1 MNLGRAT
8 VEFQILTH
16 VPMHLHLLW
25 ASDSLVLL
33 SMLAI
38 LPTDLH
44 NTYSFILLLF
54 PPTVYCCASFPS
66 YSKRVWQTLPLPM
79 TFTLLNLL
87 LPLLPWFFC
96 CLPSSSAGKKTP
108 FFWLRFW
115 LLFFLNS
122 HILFNYYWLFLAV
135 VHTHCEMY
143 APELNRVLYKSIY
156 QPHKDYLLFFSKV
169 FSLFQ
174 TMVCFDLVLQKSVF
188 LQQGVLLSILF
199 KV

>member
-1 MNLGRAT
+1 MKLNLQYNLAPSGKLKIRPSRAEFTDIQCISTYFVLKIELAYTWTQAVRAT

-38 LPTDLH
+38 LPADLH
-44 NTYSFILLLF
+44 NTYNFILLLF
-54 PPTVYCCASFPS
+54 PLTVYCCASFPS

-96 CLPSSSAGKKTP
+96 CLPSSSAGKKNL

-122 HILFNYYWLFLAV
+122 HILFNFYWLFLAV
-135 VHTHCEMY
+135 VHTHWW
-143 APELNRVLYKSIY
+143 
-156 QPHKDYLLFFSKV
+156 D
-169 FSLFQ
+169 
-174 TMVCFDLVLQKSVF
+174 VCSRTESCV
-188 LQQGVLLSILF
+188 I
-199 KV
+199 